1 MSKIK
6 AVNFSDLTDRQK
18 QEEVYRV
25 YIDLAFC
32 DPLYQEGAIICPS
45 PPVGRDAVGLDV
57 VMYTGQ
63 SSHDIGIDYL
73 VHGKVVSQADSEVQI
88 NLDGVSYV
96 CSVYHCAVLQ

>member
-1 MSKIK
+1 MNKSK
-6 AVNFSDLTDRQK
+6 AVNFSDLIDRQK
-18 QEEVYRV
+18 QEEVYRA

-32 DPLYQEGAIICPS
+32 DPVYQEGTIICPS

-57 VMYTGQ
+57 FMYVGKGDD
-63 SSHDIGIDYL
+63 DINIDCL
-73 VHGKVVSQADSEVQI
+73 VHGKVVAQVDGEVQV